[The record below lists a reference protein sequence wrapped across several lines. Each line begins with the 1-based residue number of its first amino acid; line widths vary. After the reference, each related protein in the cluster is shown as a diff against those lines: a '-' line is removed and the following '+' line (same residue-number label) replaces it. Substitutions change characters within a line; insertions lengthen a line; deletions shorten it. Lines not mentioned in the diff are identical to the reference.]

1 MRNIILTELNNM
13 NKRVRRAKKFHSIKY
28 NNFKYETQYETFGHK
43 VDEFSLIYCQDWFVD
58 PSPEYYGKD
67 FILWDQIPLKYL
79 KVPKNTDYT
88 YWMGWITFKDTDK
101 WLYREDAMCGGEEK
115 WVWREGDRPSL
126 NKDTTM
132 EFIEIDA

>member
-1 MRNIILTELNNM
+1 MELNNM

-67 FILWDQIPLKYL
+67 FILWDKIPQKYL
-79 KVPKNTDYT
+79 KVPKDVGDYT
-88 YWMGWITFKDTDK
+88 YWMGWITFKDTNK
-101 WLYREDAMCGGEEK
+101 WLYREDSMCDGEEK
-115 WVWREGDRPSL
+115 WIWREGDRPSL
-126 NKDTTM
+126 ENDTTI
-132 EFIEIDA
+132 ETFIIDA